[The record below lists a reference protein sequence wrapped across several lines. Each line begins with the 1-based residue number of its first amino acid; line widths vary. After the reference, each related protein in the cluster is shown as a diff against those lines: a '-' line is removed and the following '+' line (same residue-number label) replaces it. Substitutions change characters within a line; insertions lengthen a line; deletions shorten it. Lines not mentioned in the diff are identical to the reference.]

1 MAMEPYP
8 KCEPPVPASPGWTT
22 TEFWTN
28 ALLIAGVI
36 LLISLDRITLDDAV
50 KLWPLFASSG
60 LYSLGRGIA
69 KGQKG

>member
-1 MAMEPYP
+1 LEPLEP
-8 KCEPPVPASPGWTT
+8 LKCEPSVSPGWTT

-28 ALLIAGVI
+28 ALLISGVI
-36 LLISLDRITLDDAV
+36 LLIALNRITLDDAV